1 MQYISTCLEW
11 LPLHLLKSYSICP
24 QLNNRKYRELSDY
37 IEIWPY
43 STDPKSINIHAMF
56 YWKESIGIWSALKG
70 LSTKEMNW
78 PFMCSLRVIF
88 NATFISIQTRI
99 TLIWNEKCLGKYTAR
114 PKNIRYVNTNLYQGV
129 VLTRL
134 GTF

>member
-11 LPLHLLKSYSICP
+11 LPLHLQKSYSICP

-43 STDPKSINIHAMF
+43 SSDPKSINIHAMF

-78 PFMCSLRVIF
+78 PFMCSLGVIF

-114 PKNIRYVNTNLYQGV
+114 PKNIRYDKTNLYQVV

>member
-1 MQYISTCLEW
+1 MHYITTCLE
-11 LPLHLLKSYSICP
+11 LLLLHLLKSYRMCQ
-24 QLNNRKYRELSDY
+24 QLYIRKYRELSDY

-78 PFMCSLRVIF
+78 PFMCSLKGIF
-88 NATFISIQTRI
+88 NATFISVQTRI
-99 TLIWNEKCLGKYTAR
+99 TLIWNEKCLCKYTAR
-114 PKNIRYVNTNLYQGV
+114 PKIIRYVQTNLYQGV